1 MLSELIH
8 ASTNSPNSSLL
19 NPEPINPRLYIRR
32 TTLNVIL
39 NVVAGTHTTST
50 NDPLFKRFN
59 KWTDD
64 VTRMF
69 SNVNQ

>member
-1 MLSELIH
+1 MRKSD
-8 ASTNSPNSSLL
+8 
-19 NPEPINPRLYIRR
+19 INPKSPKYSIWQY
-32 TTLNVIL
+32 
-39 NVVAGTHTTST
+39 TSI

-69 SNVNQ
+69 SNVNQGLNYFPILKYLPGMT